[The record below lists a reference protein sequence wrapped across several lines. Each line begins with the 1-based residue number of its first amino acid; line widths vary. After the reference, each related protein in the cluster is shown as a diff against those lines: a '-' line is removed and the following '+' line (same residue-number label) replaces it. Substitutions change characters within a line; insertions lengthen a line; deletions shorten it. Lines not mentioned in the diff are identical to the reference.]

1 MFYLLQVDTIQKVV
15 SGIATTTEK
24 ISLLTL
30 LDKGGWIM
38 YPLYM
43 LLIAAIFV
51 FIERLIA
58 IKKAS
63 KIDENFMGVIRD
75 HILNGNVQAARSMT
89 KNNSSPVA
97 KMIDKGIQRI
107 GKPIDAIEKSMENVG
122 KLEMYSMEKNLSI
135 LTLIAGI
142 APMFGFLGTII
153 GMVQLFYGIASTGE
167 YTLNTIAGGIYT
179 KMITSATGLIIGL
192 IAYIGHNYLSTQID
206 KTANKMEAASAGGVC
221 ARDMFHSD
229 SLRMAGSNGLRANTA
244 RSIGSK

>member
-1 MFYLLQVDTIQKVV
+1 MFYLLQTDTVQKAATNVV
-15 SGIATTTEK
+15 VATEK

-38 YPLYM
+38 YPLYL

-51 FIERLIA
+51 FIERVIA
-58 IKKAS
+58 IKKAAT
-63 KIDENFMGVIRD
+63 IDVNFMNIVRD
-75 HILNGNVQAARSMT
+75 HILNGNIHAARSIT
-89 KNNSSPVA
+89 KNTENPVA

-122 KLEMYSMEKNLSI
+122 KLEMYKMEKNLSI
-135 LTLIAGI
+135 LSLIAGI

-192 IAYIGHNYLSTQID
+192 IAYVGHNYLSTQID
-206 KTANKMEAASAGGVC
+206 KTANKMEAASADFIDV
-221 ARDMFHSD
+221 
-229 SLRMAGSNGLRANTA
+229 LQEP
-244 RSIGSK
+244 IK